1 MGRTPPSLALPHTDP
16 MLSPLHEF
24 SDQPDFLRLLG
35 IRILSGIA
43 QNMLVVVLAWQMY
56 NLTGSAWDLGLVGLL
71 QFAPVLALTLPA
83 GHLADRYSRTR
94 ILSICTA
101 VLAITVAALLVATV
115 TGAMGR
121 TSILLASVVLGSVRA
136 FQMPAQQSLL
146 GALLPTAL
154 LPRGAALAGMT
165 MQAAVIGGPAL
176 AGFLFL
182 ETGLAAY
189 AVCLVMLVVAFV
201 LGIAMQSGQT
211 GVSQGRM
218 TLESLLAG
226 FRFVQRSPILLG
238 AVSLDLMAVLL
249 GGATALLPI
258 FAKDILH
265 VGSEGL
271 GALRAAP
278 GVGALIVSVWM
289 AQRPLQRQVGPWL
302 FASVAVF
309 GLATLGFGLS
319 TDFWLSMAMLAIT
332 GAADMVSVVIR
343 QTLMQLDT
351 PDEIRGRV
359 GAVNSIFIGASNQ
372 LGEFESGA
380 VAAAIGPVG
389 SVVTGAIGTLVVVV
403 AWIRLF
409 PALAWR
415 DRYTHPNT

>member
-1 MGRTPPSLALPHTDP
+1 
-16 MLSPLHEF
+16 
-24 SDQPDFLRLLG
+24 
-35 IRILSGIA
+35 
-43 QNMLVVVLAWQMY
+43 
-56 NLTGSAWDLGLVGLL
+56 
-71 QFAPVLALTLPA
+71 
-83 GHLADRYSRTR
+83 
-94 ILSICTA
+94 
-101 VLAITVAALLVATV
+101 
-115 TGAMGR
+115 
-121 TSILLASVVLGSVRA
+121 
-136 FQMPAQQSLL
+136 
-146 GALLPTAL
+146 
-154 LPRGAALAGMT
+154 
-165 MQAAVIGGPAL
+165 MQL
-176 AGFLFL
+176 
-182 ETGLAAY
+182 
-189 AVCLVMLVVAFV
+189 
-201 LGIAMQSGQT
+201 GQT

-218 TLESLLAG
+218 TLDSLLAG

-278 GVGALIVSVWM
+278 GVGALVVSVWM

-409 PALAWR
+409 PTLAWR
-415 DRYTHPNT
+415 DRYTHPNS

>member
-1 MGRTPPSLALPHTDP
+1 

>member
-1 MGRTPPSLALPHTDP
+1 MLA
-16 MLSPLHEF
+16 PLREF

-101 VLAITVAALLVATV
+101 VQTVTVAALLAATL
-115 TGAMGR
+115 TGSMGR
-121 TSILLASVVLGSVRA
+121 ASILLASVVLGSVRA

-154 LPRGAALAGMT
+154 LPRGAALTGMT

-201 LGIAMQSGQT
+201 LGIAMRSGQT

-218 TLESLLAG
+218 TLDSLLAG

-319 TDFWLSMAMLAIT
+319 TDFWLSMVMLAIT

-403 AWIRLF
+403 AWMRLF
-409 PALAWR
+409 PTLAWR
-415 DRYTHPNT
+415 DRYTHPDT

>member
-1 MGRTPPSLALPHTDP
+1 MLA
-16 MLSPLHEF
+16 PLREF

-101 VLAITVAALLVATV
+101 VQTLTVAALLAATL
-115 TGAMGR
+115 TGSMGS
-121 TSILLASVVLGSVRA
+121 TNILVASVVLGSVRA

-154 LPRGAALAGMT
+154 LPRGAALTGMT

-218 TLESLLAG
+218 TLDSLLAG

-319 TDFWLSMAMLAIT
+319 TNFWLSMAMLAIT

-403 AWIRLF
+403 AWMRLF
-409 PALAWR
+409 PTLAWR
-415 DRYTHPNT
+415 DRYTHPDT

>member
-1 MGRTPPSLALPHTDP
+1 MGRIPPCLALPHSDP
-16 MLSPLHEF
+16 MLAPLREF
-24 SDQPDFLRLLG
+24 SGQPDFLRLLG

-101 VLAITVAALLVATV
+101 VQTLTVAALLAATL
-115 TGAMGR
+115 TGSMGR
-121 TSILLASVVLGSVRA
+121 TNILLASVVLGSVRA

-154 LPRGAALAGMT
+154 LPRGAALTGMT

-189 AVCLVMLVVAFV
+189 AVCLVMLVVAFF

-289 AQRPLQRQVGPWL
+289 AQHPLQRRVGPWL

-319 TDFWLSMAMLAIT
+319 THFWLSMAMLAIT

-403 AWIRLF
+403 AWMRLF
-409 PALAWR
+409 PTLAWR
-415 DRYTHPNT
+415 DRYTHPDT

>member
-1 MGRTPPSLALPHTDP
+1 MLA
-16 MLSPLHEF
+16 PLREF

-94 ILSICTA
+94 ILSSCTA
-101 VLAITVAALLVATV
+101 VQTVTVAALLAATL
-115 TGAMGR
+115 TGSMGR
-121 TSILLASVVLGSVRA
+121 ASILLASVVLGSVRA

-154 LPRGAALAGMT
+154 LPRGAALTGMT

-201 LGIAMQSGQT
+201 LGIAMRSGQT

-218 TLESLLAG
+218 TLDSLLAG

-319 TDFWLSMAMLAIT
+319 TDFWLSMVMLAIT

-389 SVVTGAIGTLVVVV
+389 SVVTGAIGTLVVV
-403 AWIRLF
+403 AWMRLF
-409 PALAWR
+409 PTLAWR
-415 DRYTHPNT
+415 DRYTHPDT

>member
-1 MGRTPPSLALPHTDP
+1 MLA
-16 MLSPLHEF
+16 PLREF
-24 SDQPDFLRLLG
+24 SGQPDFLRLLG

-101 VLAITVAALLVATV
+101 VQTLTVAALLAATL
-115 TGAMGR
+115 TGSMGR
-121 TSILLASVVLGSVRA
+121 TNILLASVVLGSVRA

-154 LPRGAALAGMT
+154 LPRGAALTGMT

-189 AVCLVMLVVAFV
+189 AVCLVMLVVAFF

-289 AQRPLQRQVGPWL
+289 AQHPLQRRVGPWL

-319 TDFWLSMAMLAIT
+319 THFWLSMAMLAIT

-403 AWIRLF
+403 AWMRLF
-409 PALAWR
+409 PTLAWR
-415 DRYTHPNT
+415 DRYTHPDT